1 MNNNEG
7 RKIILDD
14 KINADEQDNF
24 EYGRNMQLNDEHN
37 IQEEYSEVE
46 PKKSSGLFHVE
57 KSERKSEG
65 KKISAPVIVAVI
77 IFGAIIMYIIVLLLT
92 GSLFEKK
99 VKIPFAKISSSI
111 FNISSQKNLKGI
123 LPSEFLAYIKYL
135 SNVLLLC
142 STNSFISELGII
154 FSFPNKFP
162 IF

>member
-99 VKIPFAKISSSI
+99 VKPNLND
-111 FNISSQKNLKGI
+111 NILLSTACSDLNEQGSLKEENPDVKCKNFVCEVKKSGA
-123 LPSEFLAYIKYL
+123 SKD
-135 SNVLLLC
+135 C
-142 STNSFISELGII
+142 RG
-154 FSFPNKFP
+154 K
-162 IF
+162 